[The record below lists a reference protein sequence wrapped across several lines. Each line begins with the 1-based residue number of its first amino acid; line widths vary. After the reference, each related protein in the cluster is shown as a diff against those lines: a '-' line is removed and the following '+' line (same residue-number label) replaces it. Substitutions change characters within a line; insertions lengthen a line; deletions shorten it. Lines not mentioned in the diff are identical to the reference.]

1 MFRPRNLLAET
12 EFRGHVECMKRL
24 PLSLLLALA
33 AAVCVA
39 LAPVSAADK
48 KKKKEPP
55 EPVISTIA
63 AINGN
68 TIDVKTGS
76 TTKTLKVTQFTE
88 VRVNGAKG
96 SAADLKPG
104 MTVSE
109 VALGADPTV
118 ASRINAA
125 GSTVAA
131 ETAAP
136 EKKKSTKKKKKE
148 VEEQ

>member
-1 MFRPRNLLAET
+1 MTRRPVILFIAT
-12 EFRGHVECMKRL
+12 AA
-24 PLSLLLALA
+24 LALFA
-33 AAVCVA
+33 AAQVD
-39 LAPVSAADK
+39 AADK

-68 TIDVKTGS
+68 AIDVRTGT

-88 VRVNGAKG
+88 VRVNGQKG

-109 VALGADPTV
+109 VALGADPSV
-118 ASRINAA
+118 ASRINASGA
-125 GSTVAA
+125 AVAE
-131 ETAAP
+131 ETPAP
-136 EKKKSTKKKKKE
+136 EKKKRSKKKKDAAE
-148 VEEQ
+148 